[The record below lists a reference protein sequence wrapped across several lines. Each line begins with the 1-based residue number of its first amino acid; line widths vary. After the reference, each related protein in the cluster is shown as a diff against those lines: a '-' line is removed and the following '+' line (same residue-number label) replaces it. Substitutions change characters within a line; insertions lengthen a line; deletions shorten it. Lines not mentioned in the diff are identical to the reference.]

1 MRTFAIV
8 ATLALTDAS
17 AVKKTGATITT
28 AALAAPVGHVS
39 GSVTKSSPTDAYGSD
54 SCPIKCIS
62 TQAGGA
68 SSHDQSSKSWIVQ
81 VFHTTNHA
89 AGAHGPATQST
100 DCADNAGGCTASKV
114 VPHTCK
120 HDESTNTCKCTCAPS
135 APVQQ
140 GQCWLYA
147 TSCPDHPTVSWANGW
162 GRDLWGEENK
172 NAGNDANACAQRAKD
187 QFKWCGTTGS
197 NSVSTRHI
205 VGNTVANLVAKTTVT
220 ACPVGETKVLGGDS
234 SNSCRRNGCWRDISV
249 CPNHPE
255 TVLGEAYD
263 HYAMDTLSADATI
276 CAARAQEQ
284 FDWCGMS
291 NGDMAK
297 SSWHGTGDLTE
308 ILTTST
314 MCKRGEV
321 PKDGVCVK
329 TGCWISTDA
338 CPNQAPGN
346 VHPLKKDLW
355 GEANAGTGT
364 DAAKCAE
371 RATGVYNWCGTTGTD
386 VVRTVFY
393 GDSGN
398 TEGIVTEV
406 GNTGPDM
413 DDKGEQNCGTAH
425 KSPCT
430 TQWLPNDGCSKET
443 ALASPHNDNKCWPC
457 GANDEF
463 ACKFQFADNQGC
475 GPDDT
480 LAKGGDESQ
489 PHANGPFHGYNDVNP
504 NPHPAGKC
512 WVCGGDNQPRC
523 DNKYADN
530 NGCMDGHSGTHHANK
545 CWICTRSNV
554 SC

>member
-1 MRTFAIV
+1 VIVSFRHIMRTFAIV
-8 ATLALTDAS
+8 ATV
-17 AVKKTGATITT
+17 AVT
-28 AALAAPVGHVS
+28 AAYPNQPALDTPAGHVFGKLTS
-39 GSVTKSSPTDAYGSD
+39 TDTYGD
-54 SCPIKCIS
+54 ASCPIKCIS
-62 TQAGGA
+62 TLSGGA
-68 SSHDQSSKSWIVQ
+68 SSHDQTSKSWIIQ
-81 VFHTTNHA
+81 TYHSTNHA
-89 AGAHGPATQST
+89 AGAHGPST
-100 DCADNAGGCTASKV
+100 VGACQDTVGGCTTSKV
-114 VPHTCK
+114 VPHMCK
-120 HDESTNTCKCTCAPS
+120 HDASTNTCKCTCAPS

-147 TSCPDHPTVSWANGW
+147 TSCPDHPNVSWVNGW
-162 GRDLWGEENK
+162 GRDLWGEQNS

-197 NSVSTRHI
+197 NSVSTRHV

-263 HYAMDTLSADATI
+263 QYQQESADATT

-297 SSWHGTGDLTE
+297 SSWHGAGDLTE

-314 MCKRGEV
+314 MCKRGEI

-346 VHPLKKDLW
+346 VHSLQKDHW

-364 DAAKCAE
+364 DAAMCAQ
-371 RATGVYNWCGTTGTD
+371 RATNVYNWCGTTGTD
-386 VVRTVFY
+386 VVKTVFY
-393 GDSGN
+393 GESGS

-406 GNTGPDM
+406 GNTGP
-413 DDKGEQNCGTAH
+413 Q
-425 KSPCT
+425 
-430 TQWLPNDGCSKET
+430 
-443 ALASPHNDNKCWPC
+443 
-457 GANDEF
+457 
-463 ACKFQFADNQGC
+463 
-475 GPDDT
+475 
-480 LAKGGDESQ
+480 
-489 PHANGPFHGYNDVNP
+489 
-504 NPHPAGKC
+504 
-512 WVCGGDNQPRC
+512 
-523 DNKYADN
+523 
-530 NGCMDGHSGTHHANK
+530 
-545 CWICTRSNV
+545 
-554 SC
+554 